1 MQHKA
6 DIPLSGQWKLLSPQE
21 KCWICDNHN
30 YTLFCWNLRSGEDAR
45 DAQYTSD
52 GREEAV
58 TIEKLEAINADC
70 KKNAEILAKM
80 GGRPHV
86 MCA

>member
-1 MQHKA
+1 
-6 DIPLSGQWKLLSPQE
+6 
-21 KCWICDNHN
+21 
-30 YTLFCWNLRSGEDAR
+30 LFCWNLRSGEDAR